1 MIGQLTIVGGR
12 GSKGEYEGTA
22 YDKTTLNVL
31 VPYSRSNKNAFG
43 LDAIPARFGNEANAL
58 PFKNGRKYPL
68 VVECDYEMVA
78 AGTGVQI
85 EIYEI
90 IKFHDQPNAVTQAN
104 K

>member
-22 YDKTTLNVL
+22 FDKTTLNVL

-43 LDAIPARFGNEANAL
+43 LDAIPARFGKEENAA
-58 PFKNGRKYPL
+58 PFKEGKHYPL

-78 AGTGVQI
+78 AGGGVQI
-85 EIYEI
+85 EIYEV
-90 IKFHDQPNAVTQAN
+90 IKFINVPNAVSQAN